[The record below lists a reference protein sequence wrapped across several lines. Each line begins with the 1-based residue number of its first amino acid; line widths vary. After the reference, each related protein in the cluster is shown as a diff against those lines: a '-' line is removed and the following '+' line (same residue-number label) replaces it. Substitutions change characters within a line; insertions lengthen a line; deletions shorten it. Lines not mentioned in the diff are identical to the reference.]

1 MNLIDYMKSYIFAVI
16 AAGIYAFPSCSE
28 NEIEKAPVSNVR
40 VEKTIGVGIP
50 SSSTRAYLD
59 NFDQQHATYAIYW
72 SETDKITLF
81 AEGHEEGDT
90 FDFKEYSGSF
100 KHHAT
105 FKGMTYEAENY
116 TILYP
121 AQSSARLT
129 DDGYV
134 KFTIPSVQNAT
145 LGTFDPAAGIQI
157 GHATA
162 ETDLPILK
170 NAVAY
175 LSFHAEPGLH
185 WVEMKSKTAGWYLS
199 GTVTGN
205 PKSGGG
211 LINGFVNGSET
222 VQLKNIPAEG
232 GDFLI
237 AFIPSNSVPG
247 FEFTTHSNSGV
258 VNLSFESKQQF
269 VAGNIYHLGSFN

>member
-1 MNLIDYMKSYIFAVI
+1 MKSYIYI
-16 AAGIYAFPSCSE
+16 AAIATSISTLSSCSE
-28 NEIEKAPVSNVR
+28 NEIDKAPVSNVR

-50 SSSTRAYLD
+50 SSTTRAYLD
-59 NFDQQHATYAIYW
+59 SFDKEHPTYAIYW

-81 AEGHEEGDT
+81 AEGHEVGDT
-90 FDFKEYSGSF
+90 FDFYEYSGTF

-129 DDGYV
+129 NEGYV
-134 KFTIPSVQNAT
+134 QFNIPSEQKAT
-145 LGTFDPAAGIQI
+145 PGSFDPAAGIQI

-162 ETDLPILK
+162 ATELPILK

-175 LSFHAEPGLH
+175 LSFHAEPGLS

-199 GTVTGN
+199 GDVTAN
-205 PKSGGG
+205 PKSGGT
-211 LINGFVNGSET
+211 LINGFVKGSET
-222 VQLKNIPAEG
+222 ITLTGIPAEG
-232 GDFLI
+232 GDFVI
-237 AFIPSNSVPG
+237 AFIPSNGIPG
-247 FEFTTHSNSGV
+247 FEFTTHSSNGV
-258 VNLSFESKQQF
+258 KQLDFQSKQQF
-269 VAGNIYHLGSFN
+269 LAGNIYHLGSFN